1 MTLTGKLVTLVPAF
15 HTDDLFEISDE
26 IERREVER
34 LFVERTYHFDQAI
47 FEQGHTDAAIW
58 RLMDGSAILSRF
70 DSNGEPSFVRIAG
83 PNEVFGLT
91 EVLASIPYQTTLR
104 AMSPCI
110 CGCMDQRSLIG
121 LLHRRP
127 RIRRRILELLAD
139 HYAGAVA
146 AMAEARRL
154 V

>member
-15 HTDDLFEISDE
+15 HTDDLFDSSDE

-47 FEQGHTDAAIW
+47 FEQDHTDAAIW
-58 RLMDGSAILSRF
+58 RMMKGRAILSRF

-91 EVLASIPYQTTLR
+91 ETLARIPCQTTLR

-139 HYAGAVA
+139 RYTAALATIAVA
-146 AMAEARRL
+146 RQ
-154 V
+154 VV